1 MEGNDKGSFRDHLA
15 TVDQHG
21 KRNWIYANKP
31 SGRLYKWRSIVS
43 YIYFIIF
50 FGLPFI
56 YWNGHPIFMI
66 NIPKGKYI
74 VFGKIFWSQDFFI
87 FGLSMIIFIIL
98 IALFTAAF
106 GRLFCGWVCPQTNF
120 MEMMFRKVE
129 YWIEGTASEQKKL
142 NESPWN
148 SKKIATKTIKHGL
161 FFILAFIIANIFLSY
176 IIGIEDLWHI
186 ITDPVQSHIRGL
198 VSISFFSLVFYGVYA
213 FFREQA
219 CTVVCPYGRLQS
231 MMIDK
236 NSMIVA
242 YDYKRGEPR
251 GKNDETHGD
260 CIDCNLCVKV
270 CPTGI
275 DIRNGLQMECVG
287 CTACIDACDNVM
299 EKIHKPNKLIRY
311 ASENTIANG
320 KPFILNKRMKFYSLL
335 ILILASILTF
345 VIATQEE
352 VEITVMRTP
361 SLLFQEVG
369 KDSISNLY
377 NIKLLN
383 KTYNQLNLTVNVS
396 DNIGNT
402 KIMGAETIKVN
413 KEDQGAATVF
423 VTLPRSYIKKR
434 KSKIHLSFY
443 NGHELVHE
451 ITTNFIGPGKH

>member
-1 MEGNDKGSFRDHLA
+1 MSNEDSSYRDHLA
-15 TVDQHG
+15 TVDQSG
-21 KRNWIYANKP
+21 KRKWIYANKP
-31 SGRLYKWRSIVS
+31 SGTYYKWRSIVS

-50 FGLPFI
+50 FGLPFL
-56 YWNGHPIFMI
+56 YWNGHPVFMI

-74 VFGKIFWSQDFFI
+74 IFGKIFWSQDFFI

-129 YWIEGTASEQKKL
+129 YWIEGSASDQKKL
-142 NESPWN
+142 NESPWTN
-148 SKKIATKTIKHGL
+148 KKIFTKTAKHL
-161 FFILAFIIANIFLSY
+161 SFYILAFIIANFFLSY

-186 ITDPVQSHIRGL
+186 ISDPIESHTRGL
-198 VSISFFSLVFYGVYA
+198 ITILLFSGVFYGVYA

-219 CTVVCPYGRLQS
+219 CTAVCPYGRLQS

-251 GKNDETHGD
+251 GKNDGSHGD

-299 EKIHKPNKLIRY
+299 NKINKPNRLIRY

-320 KPFILNKRMKFYSLL
+320 TPFVLTRRMKLYSLL
-335 ILILASILTF
+335 ILILASVLSF
-345 VIATQEE
+345 VIISQDE

-361 SLLFQEVG
+361 GLLFQEVG
-369 KDSISNLY
+369 KDSVSNLY

-383 KTYNQLNLTVNVS
+383 KTYHQLSLSAHLT
-396 DNIGNT
+396 DDIGAV
-402 KIMGAETIKVN
+402 KIMGADAIRVN

-423 VTLPRSYIKKR
+423 VTLPRNYISKR
-434 KSKIHLSFY
+434 KSRIKLSFY

-451 ITTNFIGPGKH
+451 VTTNFIGPVSK

>member
-1 MEGNDKGSFRDHLA
+1 MSNEDSSYRDHLA
-15 TVDQHG
+15 TVDQSG
-21 KRNWIYANKP
+21 KRKWIYANKP
-31 SGRLYKWRSIVS
+31 SGTYYKWRSIVS

-50 FGLPFI
+50 FGLPFL
-56 YWNGHPIFMI
+56 YWNGHPVFMI

-74 VFGKIFWSQDFFI
+74 IFGKIFWSQDFFI

-129 YWIEGTASEQKKL
+129 YWIEGSASDQKKL
-142 NESPWN
+142 NESPWTN
-148 SKKIATKTIKHGL
+148 KKIFIKTVKHL
-161 FFILAFIIANIFLSY
+161 SFYILAFIIANFFLSY

-186 ITDPVQSHIRGL
+186 ISDPVELHTKGL
-198 VSISFFSLVFYGVYA
+198 ISIMLFSGIFYGVYA

-242 YDYKRGEPR
+242 YDYKRGEPK
-251 GKNDETHGD
+251 GKNDGTHGD

-270 CPTGI
+270 CQTGI

-299 EKIHKPNKLIRY
+299 SKIGKPNRLIRY

-320 KPFILNKRMKFYSLL
+320 TPFVLTKRMKLYSLL
-335 ILILASILTF
+335 ILILASVLSF
-345 VIATQEE
+345 VIISQEE

-361 SLLFQEVG
+361 GLLFQEVG
-369 KDSISNLY
+369 KDSVSNLY

-383 KTYNQLNLTVNVS
+383 KTYHQLSLSAHLT
-396 DNIGNT
+396 DDIGVV
-402 KIMGAETIKVN
+402 KIMGADAIRVN

-423 VTLPRSYIKKR
+423 VTLPKNYISKR
-434 KSKIHLSFY
+434 KSRIKLSFY

-451 ITTNFIGPGKH
+451 VTTNFIGPVSK